1 MIKKLIRYDMLEGYR
16 QHGWKLLVAV
26 LLGVLFCI
34 DFRMR
39 MTNLFPELQT
49 DMGDFIIYAIG
60 GMKIYTP
67 SPVEKF
73 EFPVRWILYY
83 SFLFYATLQY
93 AENDMRGMG
102 KQMIVRSGKRKY
114 WWTAKLLWN
123 ISYVVVWMAVF
134 YVTIAAYCLISG
146 VSLNLSVHPDTVNMI
161 CQNTVCYNFVSWQAI
176 CQLCVQAIF
185 AAVAISVFQTGMT
198 LVIKPQFAF
207 LVTEIYLVA
216 SAYLVHPVLIG
227 NTLMPMRNCIVMEGG
242 WQSTPAFIMVIAIMA
257 IGVGLG
263 YIKFRKHSV
272 M

>member
-123 ISYVVVWMAVF
+123 ISYVVAWMAVF

-146 VSLNLSVHPDTVNMI
+146 VSLNLSVHPGYGKYDLPEYGLIIILYHGRVLSG
-161 CQNTVCYNFVSWQAI
+161 VCTGY
-176 CQLCVQAIF
+176 LCSSSYKCF
-185 AAVAISVFQTGMT
+185 SDRHDFSNKAAVCISC
-198 LVIKPQFAF
+198 
-207 LVTEIYLVA
+207 
-216 SAYLVHPVLIG
+216 
-227 NTLMPMRNCIVMEGG
+227 N
-242 WQSTPAFIMVIAIMA
+242 
-257 IGVGLG
+257 
-263 YIKFRKHSV
+263 
-272 M
+272 

>member
-123 ISYVVVWMAVF
+123 ISYVVAWMAVF

-161 CQNTVCYNFVSWQAI
+161 CQNTVCYNGRVSI
-176 CQLCVQAIF
+176 RCVYRLSLQ
-185 AAVAISVFQTGMT
+185 Q
-198 LVIKPQFAF
+198 
-207 LVTEIYLVA
+207 
-216 SAYLVHPVLIG
+216 
-227 NTLMPMRNCIVMEGG
+227 
-242 WQSTPAFIMVIAIMA
+242 
-257 IGVGLG
+257 
-263 YIKFRKHSV
+263 
-272 M
+272 